1 MDRITYREAGAPT
14 FNVKVYLD
22 GKYTGTIMR
31 NGRYW
36 FYQPKGRTNPP
47 GLSLNTVEA
56 VKRSLEK

>member
-1 MDRITYREAGAPT
+1 MGKITYRDAGAPT

-22 GKYTGTIMR
+22 GQYAGTIMR

-36 FYQPKGRTNPP
+36 LYQPKGRTNPP
-47 GLSLNTVEA
+47 GESLYSVEA